1 MRTRLSGDLRAPAA
15 ARRFVTAVLEGLLP
29 EDATPRP
36 DDVVLV
42 VSELVTNSVRADAAG
57 IDVELVVHEDC
68 VELQVADDA
77 PGWPNVHHAA
87 VEDVSGRGLEIVA
100 TLADEW
106 HTTRLAR
113 GKRVTVSWRRDA
125 D

>member
-1 MRTRLSGDLRAPAA
+1 VASALD
-15 ARRFVTAVLEGLLP
+15 GLLAGNVP
-29 EDATPRP
+29 PRP

-42 VSELVTNSVRADAAG
+42 VSELVTNSFRAGAAG

-77 PGWPNVHHAA
+77 PGWPSVHHAA

-100 TLADEW
+100 GLADEW
-106 HTTRLAR
+106 HTTRLAP
-113 GKRVTVSWRRDA
+113 GKLVTVSWSRDA

>member
-1 MRTRLSGDLRAPAA
+1 MASALDG
-15 ARRFVTAVLEGLLP
+15 VLADG
-29 EDATPRP
+29 ASPRP

-68 VELQVADDA
+68 VQLQVADDA